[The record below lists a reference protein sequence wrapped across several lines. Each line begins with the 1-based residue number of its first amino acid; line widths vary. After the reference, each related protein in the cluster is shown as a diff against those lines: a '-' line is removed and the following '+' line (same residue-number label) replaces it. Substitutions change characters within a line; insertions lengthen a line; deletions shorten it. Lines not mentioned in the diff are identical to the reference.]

1 MRHPS
6 MLVLGRD
13 PLDCRSVCEHLGDL
27 DVKAQL
33 ESSSANVV
41 CDVGEDTLAIVVVEE
56 DPERATRVC
65 RSLRRW
71 AHESFFPILALTSS
85 RGSPHLW
92 RAATTVLEWHRDTA
106 EFIQVVGHMR
116 RHAAQPSS
124 PEVLEAWEIREAL
137 RAEAWL
143 SYPMTFD
150 LFVSG
155 GGVLCSGL
163 VAEEEHRE
171 RVHAFVRNA
180 APHWDVCTAGV
191 RVRPW
196 SCQLQYQPR
205 RPPSGAVHVHPRVV
219 AWPRE
224 HRASARNPSPTPDDH
239 ERASA

>member
-1 MRHPS
+1 MKHPS
-6 MLVLGRD
+6 MLVLGKD
-13 PLDCRSVCEHLGDL
+13 PLDCRSVCEQLSAL
-27 DVKAQL
+27 DVRAQL
-33 ESSSANVV
+33 ETSSANVV

-106 EFIQVVGHMR
+106 EFIRVVAHLR
-116 RHAAQPSS
+116 RHAVQPSS

-137 RAEAWL
+137 RAESWL

-163 VAEEEHRE
+163 VSEEEHRE

-180 APHWDVCTAGV
+180 APHWNVCTAGV
-191 RVRPW
+191 CVRPW
-196 SCQLQYQPR
+196 SCQLQHQPG
-205 RPPSGAVHVHPRVV
+205 RPPSGAVLMLPRMV
-219 AWPRE
+219 AWSHGRESTARAPDPARSPRIT
-224 HRASARNPSPTPDDH
+224 SA
-239 ERASA
+239 